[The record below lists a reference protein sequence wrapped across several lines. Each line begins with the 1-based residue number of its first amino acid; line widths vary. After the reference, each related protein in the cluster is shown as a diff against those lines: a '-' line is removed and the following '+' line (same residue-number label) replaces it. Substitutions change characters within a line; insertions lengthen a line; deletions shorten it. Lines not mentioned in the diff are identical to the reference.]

1 MADKKETTIEELK
14 ALVIEQ
20 GETIAKLQAAQGAG
34 AKPKQEAP
42 KPTTPDTAFTVNG
55 KKYKFAL
62 PQFILPGKGAVLAK
76 DALNDKALLE
86 KLVLS
91 KSGVIK
97 EA

>member
-1 MADKKETTIEELK
+1 MADKKETTIEELQ

-34 AKPKQEAP
+34 AKPKQEVP
-42 KPTTPDTAFTVNG
+42 KPKTPDTAFTVNG

-62 PQFILPGKGAVLAK
+62 PQFILPGKGLVTAEA
-76 DALNDKALLE
+76 ALNDKALLE
-86 KLVLS
+86 RLVLS